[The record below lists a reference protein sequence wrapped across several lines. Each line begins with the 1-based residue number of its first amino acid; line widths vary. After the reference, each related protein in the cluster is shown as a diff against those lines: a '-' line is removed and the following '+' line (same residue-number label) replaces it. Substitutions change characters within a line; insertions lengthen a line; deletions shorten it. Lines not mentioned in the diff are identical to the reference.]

1 MGTNVSLRTDR
12 RYFETSA
19 LSWASVSLH
28 LNQGWGDGGG
38 DVEVERL
45 LSD

>member
-19 LSWASVSLH
+19 LSWASVSLN